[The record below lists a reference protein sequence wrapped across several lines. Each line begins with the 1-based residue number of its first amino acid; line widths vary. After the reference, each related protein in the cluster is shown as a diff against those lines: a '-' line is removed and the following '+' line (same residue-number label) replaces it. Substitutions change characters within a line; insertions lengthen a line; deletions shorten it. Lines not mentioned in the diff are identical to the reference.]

1 MELQEFIFLLIAIAT
16 GASAVATVT
25 STNLVHAA
33 IFLAVT
39 LSGIGAEF
47 LVLHADFVAMVQ
59 LVVYVGAIAVL
70 FLFGLMLTRAPIGR
84 EALDSQNRSLG
95 LVVSVSL
102 FGVLMS
108 LIWQAFK
115 DVPTVEVTGP
125 NVFDIGHAIFSTWV
139 LPFEIISMMLLGA
152 LVGSVM
158 LSRSEDGESGEVSEP
173 EIIQLSEA
181 PGDERERAL
190 LAASTEGDK

>member
-1 MELQEFIFLLIAIAT
+1 MSPQEIVFLLVGIGT
-16 GASAVATVT
+16 GAAAIATVT
-25 STNLVHAA
+25 SRNLVHAA

-59 LVVYVGAIAVL
+59 LIVYVGAIAVL

-84 EALDSQNRSLG
+84 EALDSQNRQLG

-102 FGVLMS
+102 FGVLMA
-108 LIWQAFK
+108 LIWQAFG
-115 DVPTVEVTGP
+115 DAEVVAAITGP
-125 NVFDIGHAIFSTWV
+125 NVTDIGYAIFEHWV
-139 LPFEIISMMLLGA
+139 LPFEVVSMLLLGA

-158 LSRSEDGESGEVSEP
+158 LSRREDGESGEDTAIDPIE
-173 EIIQLSEA
+173 LSEA
-181 PGDERERAL
+181 PGDERERA
-190 LAASTEGDK
+190 AIGSGGDA